1 MGYYMEYSNSLF
13 LKVTLEQMRFVKL
26 GFRHVHKGEHKAAA
40 ASFEHIWNKHTLET
54 YLWFIET

>member
-1 MGYYMEYSNSLF
+1 MVGNNGRLLDTTGYLMGYYMEYSNSLF

-40 ASFEHIWNKHTLET
+40 ASFEHI
-54 YLWFIET
+54 